1 MTWGDLSGVW
11 QIACAVAMAGAVYGR
26 IRQDLKSIH
35 RQMGGH
41 PKCIMRLH
49 RRLEVI
55 GAGNK

>member
-1 MTWGDLSGVW
+1 MTWSDLSGVW
-11 QIACAVAMAGAVYGR
+11 QIACAVAMAGAVYGG

-35 RQMGGH
+35 RQMRGH
-41 PKCIMRLH
+41 RKSIKRLH